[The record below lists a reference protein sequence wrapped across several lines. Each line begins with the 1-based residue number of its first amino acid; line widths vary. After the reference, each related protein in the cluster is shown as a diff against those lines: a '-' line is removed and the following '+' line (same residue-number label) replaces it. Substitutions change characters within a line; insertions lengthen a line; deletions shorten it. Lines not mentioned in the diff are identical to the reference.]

1 MKIAIVDYGMGNIKS
16 ITSTLI
22 FLGVDEVLV
31 TNNFDELKNAEKIIL
46 SACIISSY
54 LFDSTTSLTP
64 INFKVL
70 EIDLILPIP

>member
-31 TNNFDELKNAEKIIL
+31 TNNFDELKNLKDLRLIVEPTLRL
-46 SACIISSY
+46 SMEYSY
-54 LFDSTTSLTP
+54 HSM
-64 INFKVL
+64 V
-70 EIDLILPIP
+70 